1 MARPVQ
7 PATQSRFPDRSRR
20 YGRPRSAA
28 RRSRSLAT
36 SGAAGMQ
43 RFAWQ
48 LPALISLLASLTGLS
63 LSARAETRPRYGGR
77 LTVEIHDPIT
87 FTDPAGWPPQLVA
100 LGCDRLGTGD
110 EGGGAPRAAAA

>member
-7 PATQSRFPDRSRR
+7 LATQSRFPDRSRR

-48 LPALISLLASLTGLS
+48 LPAVISLLASLTGLS
-63 LSARAETRPRYGGR
+63 ASARAATRPHYGGR
-77 LTVEIHDPIT
+77 LTVAIHDAVT
-87 FTDPAGWPPQLVA
+87 FTDPAGWPAQLVA
-100 LGCDRLGTGD
+100 PVYDRLGKLAQPG
-110 EGGGAPRAAAA
+110 EAHPA